1 MNKNGAALIFVSAI
15 IAIFIVLIVYFST
28 SKPFYALND
37 NFNSSAVAR
46 GDTRSVESL
55 GRLDTV
61 WRNFPLIIILG
72 IVFWLF
78 IKLVQRQD
86 NSYYNNNGGGQY

>member
-46 GDTRSVESL
+46 GDARSVESL